1 MPIVRFP
8 RLACSRLMQLKI
20 LADSIPVREV
30 LGPLDREVDGI
41 FYDSRRVQKNGLYV
55 AVRGA
60 TFDGHKFT
68 EQAIE
73 RGASAIVVERPESH
87 SRATSIVVADSR
99 VALADLAFTFYKK
112 PALRLKMA
120 GVTGTNGKTTT
131 TFLLKHI
138 CENAGLRS
146 GLIGTVRYEIGE
158 RVLPATRT
166 TPESLDLQELL
177 AQMAGAGCKA
187 AMMEV
192 SSHALAQERTRG
204 LEWDVAV
211 FTNLT
216 QDHLDFHQTMENY
229 FEAKARLFTGLK
241 NQPNK
246 KQASAVINLD
256 DRYGE
261 QLVER
266 LGDDVPVVTYGM
278 SARADFRA
286 SNYRAEFSGT
296 SFQLDARGKIY
307 LVRVPLIG
315 RFNVLNAMAALA
327 AANSLGISLREAVLS
342 LAKSPQVPGRLETV
356 PAKRQFQVFVDYAHT
371 PDALLNVL
379 KTLRELG
386 PRRLI
391 VVFGAGGDRD
401 KQKRPLMGRVADQNA
416 DYSIITSDNPRKEDP
431 LAIIAEV
438 KKGFRSSNFETVP
451 DRAEAITR
459 AIALAQPRDIILIA
473 GKGHE
478 TYQEFAD
485 HTIPFDDRQMAL
497 RALENRPLEFSHGPA
512 FDSTKSRSSPGPF
525 GKTGDGDAL
534 SLSAPTRAPPSRAIF
549 SSPCGRKFRRP
560 QIRRRRLPAR
570 RGRRDRGNEMERQTA
585 PDFALLRVADTLVA
599 YQQVAANYRR
609 SLGLK
614 VVAITGSNGKTS
626 TKDFTASVLA
636 HRFHVTKTEGNF
648 NNHVGLPRT
657 MLEATAQDQIGVW
670 EIGMNHPGE
679 IAPLAQLAR
688 PDVAIITNIGIAHL
702 EFMGTREA
710 IAQEKGELAAAL
722 PPRHP
727 HSQPRRRIRR
737 CHRATHFGQGHFR
750 RHRARRSAG
759 ARNCAD
765 RGRGRVYH
773 P

>member
-1 MPIVRFP
+1 
-8 RLACSRLMQLKI
+8 MQLKI
-20 LADSIPVREV
+20 LAESIPVREV
-30 LGPLDREVDGI
+30 FGSLDREVDGI

-60 TFDGHKFT
+60 HFDGHKFT

-87 SRATSIVVADSR
+87 SRATSLVVADSR
-99 VALADLAFTFYKK
+99 VALADLAFTFYQK

-131 TFLLKHI
+131 TFLIKHI

-158 RVLPATRT
+158 RILPATRT

-177 AQMAGAGCKA
+177 AQMTGAGCKA
-187 AMMEV
+187 AVMEV

-216 QDHLDFHQTMENY
+216 QDHLDFHETMANY
-229 FEAKARLFTGLK
+229 FEAKARLFTGLTS
-241 NQPNK
+241 QPNK
-246 KQASAVINLD
+246 KEAKAVINMD
-256 DRYGE
+256 DPHGE
-261 QLVER
+261 KLIAR
-266 LGDDVPVVTYGM
+266 LGRDIPVITYGM

-315 RFNVLNAMAALA
+315 RFNVSNAMAALA
-327 AANSLGISLREAVLS
+327 AANSLGVSLREAVLS
-342 LAKSPQVPGRLETV
+342 LAKSPQVPGRLESV

-379 KTLRELG
+379 KTLRELN

-401 KQKRPLMGRVADQNA
+401 QQKRPLMGRAADQNA

-431 LAIIAEV
+431 LAIIDDV
-438 KKGFRSSNFETVP
+438 KKGVRSTNFETVP
-451 DRAEAITR
+451 DRAEAIAR

-485 HTIPFDDRQMAL
+485 HTIPFDDRQTAL
-497 RALENRPLEFSHGPA
+497 RALENRPLEF
-512 FDSTKSRSSPGPF
+512 
-525 GKTGDGDAL
+525 
-534 SLSAPTRAPPSRAIF
+534 
-549 SSPCGRKFRRP
+549 
-560 QIRRRRLPAR
+560 
-570 RGRRDRGNEMERQTA
+570 
-585 PDFALLRVADTLVA
+585 
-599 YQQVAANYRR
+599 
-609 SLGLK
+609 
-614 VVAITGSNGKTS
+614 
-626 TKDFTASVLA
+626 
-636 HRFHVTKTEGNF
+636 
-648 NNHVGLPRT
+648 
-657 MLEATAQDQIGVW
+657 
-670 EIGMNHPGE
+670 
-679 IAPLAQLAR
+679 
-688 PDVAIITNIGIAHL
+688 
-702 EFMGTREA
+702 
-710 IAQEKGELAAAL
+710 
-722 PPRHP
+722 
-727 HSQPRRRIRR
+727 
-737 CHRATHFGQGHFR
+737 
-750 RHRARRSAG
+750 
-759 ARNCAD
+759 
-765 RGRGRVYH
+765 
-773 P
+773 

>member
-1 MPIVRFP
+1 
-8 RLACSRLMQLKI
+8 MQLKI
-20 LADSIPVREV
+20 LADSIPVQEV

-60 TFDGHKFT
+60 HFDGHKFT

-87 SRATSIVVADSR
+87 SRATSLVVADSR
-99 VALADLAFTFYKK
+99 LAMADLAFTFYKK
-112 PALRLKMA
+112 PALRLTMA

-138 CENAGLRS
+138 CETAGLRC

-158 RVLPATRT
+158 RILPATRT

-187 AMMEV
+187 AVMEV

-216 QDHLDFHQTMENY
+216 QDHLDFHQTMTNY

-241 NQPNK
+241 DQPNK
-246 KQASAVINLD
+246 KEASAVINIDDVHGEKLVSRLD
-256 DRYGE
+256 DE
-261 QLVER
+261 
-266 LGDDVPVVTYGM
+266 VPVITYGV
-278 SARADFRA
+278 SPRANFRA

-315 RFNVLNAMAALA
+315 RFNVSNAMAALA
-327 AANSLGISLREAVLS
+327 AATSLGVNLRDAVLS
-342 LAKSPQVPGRLETV
+342 LARSPQVPGRLEAV

-371 PDALLNVL
+371 DDALLNVL

-386 PRRLI
+386 PSRLI

-401 KQKRPLMGRVADQNA
+401 KRKRALMGRVADQNA
-416 DYSIITSDNPRKEDP
+416 DYSIVTSDNPRKEDP
-431 LAIIAEV
+431 LAIIADV
-438 KKGFRSSNFETVP
+438 KEGFRSQNFESVP
-451 DRAEAITR
+451 DRAEAIAR

-497 RALENRPLEFSHGPA
+497 RALENRPLEF
-512 FDSTKSRSSPGPF
+512 
-525 GKTGDGDAL
+525 
-534 SLSAPTRAPPSRAIF
+534 
-549 SSPCGRKFRRP
+549 
-560 QIRRRRLPAR
+560 
-570 RGRRDRGNEMERQTA
+570 
-585 PDFALLRVADTLVA
+585 
-599 YQQVAANYRR
+599 
-609 SLGLK
+609 
-614 VVAITGSNGKTS
+614 
-626 TKDFTASVLA
+626 
-636 HRFHVTKTEGNF
+636 
-648 NNHVGLPRT
+648 
-657 MLEATAQDQIGVW
+657 
-670 EIGMNHPGE
+670 
-679 IAPLAQLAR
+679 
-688 PDVAIITNIGIAHL
+688 
-702 EFMGTREA
+702 
-710 IAQEKGELAAAL
+710 
-722 PPRHP
+722 
-727 HSQPRRRIRR
+727 
-737 CHRATHFGQGHFR
+737 
-750 RHRARRSAG
+750 
-759 ARNCAD
+759 
-765 RGRGRVYH
+765 
-773 P
+773 